1 MKLLDNYV
9 VYNDATESSAPS
21 KTAIETLSEALQGF
35 SDKNLDQPGKNFIL
49 AINLG
54 VLSNFV
60 ESTYGEAFKQLRE
73 YVINSN
79 ILTNQLDEKG
89 YEKNSAFQHVS
100 FSDYH
105 MYNLTMHG
113 INPEYVERILE
124 KIFHM
129 GLENPFYDAYN
140 KCKECPLSKKCPVKH
155 NYEFFTNEKNRKYVA
170 NTLVEVIIKDKE
182 ILTTR
187 EILNYIYDIVVAQNF
202 NHKKIAQSLT
212 NTQDIN
218 FKLFPYKASGKTQAP
233 IITELEEVVSDFFR
247 KSLKLESEPVQ
258 YESLCDNIITE
269 MDIEDEDIEIF
280 KEMIHS
286 LFFEGDNFVAKNLGL
301 YPYQTKV
308 NNKSVDRLAGFLI
321 DVLGLNG
328 NDCNIIEQ
336 AMKNYPYNVVEKLVV
351 DAIQT
356 SKIGST
362 NNNKSYFPVVI
373 GVQEKFKNDFY
384 FMLNTG
390 MTSLDDLSN
399 LLAVYYFYYMSQA
412 CVTLDNFGSGK
423 RNSPVQLYYALD
435 WEKVSKNR
443 KCCVEGW
450 ERIQSSANHMFSH
463 AVTLEILNQ
472 HKFSGVMLDYI
483 SLQEYIEKH
492 PDRDEVIAS
501 EIEKAEKAYTACVGD
516 YKKFEQIPYTSEKAK
531 TDIAIRHLYK
541 CVEEQFLNTDRKRA
555 NQFYNEK
562 FIEFCKIRWVKNRR
576 KSGLV
581 LNLTERDIIFL
592 TKISIKGKDKIRLI
606 DLYKEYEYRG
616 IFLDNTS
623 KEYLQDF
630 FTKLNLI
637 DKKSDSG
644 DAQYVKRIL

>member
-1 MKLLDNYV
+1 MENCKLVDELNRLRKSSRDSIDGIGDFGDFKKYMHISRNVEEELIEILHKIEVSGRKSLVLFCGSAGDGKSHLLSYLKNDLKLLDNYV

-212 NTQDIN
+212 NEVSFLKEYISDITPSLMYEYTDKSVLLN
-218 FKLFPYKASGKTQAP
+218 QLQKYDPLLVRSEQADENA
-233 IITELEEVVSDFFR
+233 ISYYVSSDVSEEVISAIGKETYSKVLCQASAIEKINSD
-247 KSLKLESEPVQ
+247 KVLKAQLFNILERLKKIKCDIIQDKAYMSFLNALYYFNTGTTKKYGEI
-258 YESLCDNIITE
+258 YEVVEDAIIQWCGNEEQDNICFDDSHEGIALYEHIEFEPYLDISGNVKKNDELQRFVTFITVKYE
-269 MDIEDEDIEIF
+269 NKKTGEIISLDIDYSLYELIYKLAAGYIQTAEDRNNHADFISFIQKMLRTGSADKEIF
-280 KEMIHS
+280 
-286 LFFEGDNFVAKNLGL
+286 LVTDDNRKA
-301 YPYQTKV
+301 
-308 NNKSVDRLAGFLI
+308 
-321 DVLGLNG
+321 
-328 NDCNIIEQ
+328 IIE
-336 AMKNYPYNVVEKLVV
+336 KTK
-351 DAIQT
+351 
-356 SKIGST
+356 
-362 NNNKSYFPVVI
+362 F
-373 GVQEKFKNDFY
+373 GVYKFK
-384 FMLNTG
+384 
-390 MTSLDDLSN
+390 
-399 LLAVYYFYYMSQA
+399 
-412 CVTLDNFGSGK
+412 
-423 RNSPVQLYYALD
+423 
-435 WEKVSKNR
+435 
-443 KCCVEGW
+443 
-450 ERIQSSANHMFSH
+450 SS
-463 AVTLEILNQ
+463 
-472 HKFSGVMLDYI
+472 
-483 SLQEYIEKH
+483 
-492 PDRDEVIAS
+492 
-501 EIEKAEKAYTACVGD
+501 
-516 YKKFEQIPYTSEKAK
+516 
-531 TDIAIRHLYK
+531 
-541 CVEEQFLNTDRKRA
+541 
-555 NQFYNEK
+555 
-562 FIEFCKIRWVKNRR
+562 
-576 KSGLV
+576 
-581 LNLTERDIIFL
+581 
-592 TKISIKGKDKIRLI
+592 
-606 DLYKEYEYRG
+606 
-616 IFLDNTS
+616 
-623 KEYLQDF
+623 
-630 FTKLNLI
+630 
-637 DKKSDSG
+637 
-644 DAQYVKRIL
+644 

>member
-1 MKLLDNYV
+1 MENCKLVDELNRLRKSSRDSIDGIGDFGDFKKYMHISRNVEEELIEILHKIEVSGRKSLVLLCGSAGDGKSHLLSYLKNDLKLLDNYV

-212 NTQDIN
+212 NEVSFLKEYISDIPPSLMYEYTDKSVLLN
-218 FKLFPYKASGKTQAP
+218 QLQKYDPLLVRSEQADEDA
-233 IITELEEVVSDFFR
+233 ISYYVSSDVSEEVISAIGKETYSKVLCQASAIEKINSD
-247 KSLKLESEPVQ
+247 KVLKAQLFNILERLKKIKCDIIQDKAYMSFLNALYYFNTGTTKKYGEI
-258 YESLCDNIITE
+258 YEVVEDAIIQWCGNEEQDNICFDDSHEGIALYEHIEFEPYLDISGNVKKNDELQRFVTFITVKYE
-269 MDIEDEDIEIF
+269 NKKTGEIISLDIDYSLYELIYKLAAGYIQTAEDRNNHADFISFIQKMLRTGSADKEIF
-280 KEMIHS
+280 
-286 LFFEGDNFVAKNLGL
+286 LVTDDNRKA
-301 YPYQTKV
+301 
-308 NNKSVDRLAGFLI
+308 
-321 DVLGLNG
+321 
-328 NDCNIIEQ
+328 IIE
-336 AMKNYPYNVVEKLVV
+336 KTK
-351 DAIQT
+351 
-356 SKIGST
+356 
-362 NNNKSYFPVVI
+362 F
-373 GVQEKFKNDFY
+373 GVYKFK
-384 FMLNTG
+384 
-390 MTSLDDLSN
+390 
-399 LLAVYYFYYMSQA
+399 V
-412 CVTLDNFGSGK
+412 V
-423 RNSPVQLYYALD
+423 R
-435 WEKVSKNR
+435 
-443 KCCVEGW
+443 
-450 ERIQSSANHMFSH
+450 
-463 AVTLEILNQ
+463 
-472 HKFSGVMLDYI
+472 
-483 SLQEYIEKH
+483 
-492 PDRDEVIAS
+492 
-501 EIEKAEKAYTACVGD
+501 
-516 YKKFEQIPYTSEKAK
+516 
-531 TDIAIRHLYK
+531 
-541 CVEEQFLNTDRKRA
+541 
-555 NQFYNEK
+555 
-562 FIEFCKIRWVKNRR
+562 
-576 KSGLV
+576 
-581 LNLTERDIIFL
+581 
-592 TKISIKGKDKIRLI
+592 
-606 DLYKEYEYRG
+606 
-616 IFLDNTS
+616 
-623 KEYLQDF
+623 
-630 FTKLNLI
+630 
-637 DKKSDSG
+637 
-644 DAQYVKRIL
+644 

>member
-1 MKLLDNYV
+1 MENCKLVDELNRLRKSSRDSIDGIGDFGDFKKYMHISRNVEEELIEILHKIEVSGRKSLVLLCGSAGDGKSHLLSYLKNDLKLLDNYV

-212 NTQDIN
+212 NEVSFLKEYISDITPSLMYEYTDKSVLLN
-218 FKLFPYKASGKTQAP
+218 QLQKYDPLLVRSEQADEDA
-233 IITELEEVVSDFFR
+233 ISYYVSSDVSEEVISAIGKETYSKVLCQASAIEKINSD
-247 KSLKLESEPVQ
+247 KVLKAQLFNILERLKKIKCDIIQDKAYMSFLNALYYFNTGTTKKYGEI
-258 YESLCDNIITE
+258 YEVVEDAIIQWCGNEEQDNICFDDSHEGIALYEHIEFEPYLDISGNVKKNDELQRFVTFITVKYENKKTGEIISLDIDYSLYE
-269 MDIEDEDIEIF
+269 MIYKLAAGYIQTAEDRNNHADFISFIQKMLRTGSADKEIF
-280 KEMIHS
+280 
-286 LFFEGDNFVAKNLGL
+286 LVTDDNRKA
-301 YPYQTKV
+301 
-308 NNKSVDRLAGFLI
+308 
-321 DVLGLNG
+321 
-328 NDCNIIEQ
+328 IIE
-336 AMKNYPYNVVEKLVV
+336 KTK
-351 DAIQT
+351 
-356 SKIGST
+356 
-362 NNNKSYFPVVI
+362 F
-373 GVQEKFKNDFY
+373 GVYKFK
-384 FMLNTG
+384 
-390 MTSLDDLSN
+390 
-399 LLAVYYFYYMSQA
+399 V
-412 CVTLDNFGSGK
+412 V
-423 RNSPVQLYYALD
+423 R
-435 WEKVSKNR
+435 
-443 KCCVEGW
+443 
-450 ERIQSSANHMFSH
+450 
-463 AVTLEILNQ
+463 
-472 HKFSGVMLDYI
+472 
-483 SLQEYIEKH
+483 
-492 PDRDEVIAS
+492 
-501 EIEKAEKAYTACVGD
+501 
-516 YKKFEQIPYTSEKAK
+516 
-531 TDIAIRHLYK
+531 
-541 CVEEQFLNTDRKRA
+541 
-555 NQFYNEK
+555 
-562 FIEFCKIRWVKNRR
+562 
-576 KSGLV
+576 
-581 LNLTERDIIFL
+581 
-592 TKISIKGKDKIRLI
+592 
-606 DLYKEYEYRG
+606 
-616 IFLDNTS
+616 
-623 KEYLQDF
+623 
-630 FTKLNLI
+630 
-637 DKKSDSG
+637 
-644 DAQYVKRIL
+644 

>member
-1 MKLLDNYV
+1 MENCKLVDELNRLRKSSRDSIDGIGDFGDFKKYMHILRNVEEELIEILHKIEVSGRKSLVLLCGSAGDGKSHLLSYLKNDLKLLDNYV

-212 NTQDIN
+212 NEVSFLKEYISDITPSLMYEYTDKSVLLN
-218 FKLFPYKASGKTQAP
+218 QLQKYDPLLVRSEQADEDAISYYVSP
-233 IITELEEVVSDFFR
+233 DVSEEVISAIGKETYSKVLCQASAIEKINSD
-247 KSLKLESEPVQ
+247 KVLKAQLFNILERLKKIKCDIIQDKAYMSFLNALYYFNTGTTKKYGEI
-258 YESLCDNIITE
+258 YEVVEDAIIQWCGNEEQDNICFDDSHEGIALYEHIEFEPYLDISGNVKKNDELQRFVTFITVKYE
-269 MDIEDEDIEIF
+269 NKKTGEIISLDIDYSLYELIYKLAAGYIQTAEDRNNHADFISFIQKMLRTGSADKEIF
-280 KEMIHS
+280 
-286 LFFEGDNFVAKNLGL
+286 LVTDDNRKA
-301 YPYQTKV
+301 
-308 NNKSVDRLAGFLI
+308 
-321 DVLGLNG
+321 
-328 NDCNIIEQ
+328 IIE
-336 AMKNYPYNVVEKLVV
+336 KTK
-351 DAIQT
+351 
-356 SKIGST
+356 
-362 NNNKSYFPVVI
+362 F
-373 GVQEKFKNDFY
+373 GVYKFK
-384 FMLNTG
+384 
-390 MTSLDDLSN
+390 
-399 LLAVYYFYYMSQA
+399 V
-412 CVTLDNFGSGK
+412 V
-423 RNSPVQLYYALD
+423 R
-435 WEKVSKNR
+435 
-443 KCCVEGW
+443 
-450 ERIQSSANHMFSH
+450 
-463 AVTLEILNQ
+463 
-472 HKFSGVMLDYI
+472 
-483 SLQEYIEKH
+483 
-492 PDRDEVIAS
+492 
-501 EIEKAEKAYTACVGD
+501 
-516 YKKFEQIPYTSEKAK
+516 
-531 TDIAIRHLYK
+531 
-541 CVEEQFLNTDRKRA
+541 
-555 NQFYNEK
+555 
-562 FIEFCKIRWVKNRR
+562 
-576 KSGLV
+576 
-581 LNLTERDIIFL
+581 
-592 TKISIKGKDKIRLI
+592 
-606 DLYKEYEYRG
+606 
-616 IFLDNTS
+616 
-623 KEYLQDF
+623 
-630 FTKLNLI
+630 
-637 DKKSDSG
+637 
-644 DAQYVKRIL
+644 

>member
-1 MKLLDNYV
+1 MENCKLVDELNRLRKSSRDSIDGIGDFGDFKKYMHISRNVEEELIEILHKIEVSGRKSLVLLCGSAGDGKSHLLSYLKNDLKLLDNYV

-212 NTQDIN
+212 NEVSFLKEYISDITPSLMYEYTDKSVLLN
-218 FKLFPYKASGKTQAP
+218 QLQKYDPLLVRSEQADENA
-233 IITELEEVVSDFFR
+233 ISYYVSSDVSEEVISAIGKETYSKVLCQASAIEKINSD
-247 KSLKLESEPVQ
+247 KVLKAQLFNILERLKKIKCDIIQDKAYMSFLNALYYFNTGTTKKYGEI
-258 YESLCDNIITE
+258 YEVVEDAIIQWCGNEEQDNICFDDSHEGIALYEHIEFEPYLDISGNVKKNDELHRFVTFITVKYE
-269 MDIEDEDIEIF
+269 NKKTGEIISLDIDYSLYELIYKLAAGYIQTAEDRNNHADFISFIQKMLRTGSADKEIF
-280 KEMIHS
+280 
-286 LFFEGDNFVAKNLGL
+286 LVTDDNRKA
-301 YPYQTKV
+301 
-308 NNKSVDRLAGFLI
+308 
-321 DVLGLNG
+321 
-328 NDCNIIEQ
+328 IIE
-336 AMKNYPYNVVEKLVV
+336 KTK
-351 DAIQT
+351 
-356 SKIGST
+356 
-362 NNNKSYFPVVI
+362 F
-373 GVQEKFKNDFY
+373 GVYKFK
-384 FMLNTG
+384 
-390 MTSLDDLSN
+390 
-399 LLAVYYFYYMSQA
+399 V
-412 CVTLDNFGSGK
+412 V
-423 RNSPVQLYYALD
+423 R
-435 WEKVSKNR
+435 
-443 KCCVEGW
+443 
-450 ERIQSSANHMFSH
+450 
-463 AVTLEILNQ
+463 
-472 HKFSGVMLDYI
+472 
-483 SLQEYIEKH
+483 
-492 PDRDEVIAS
+492 
-501 EIEKAEKAYTACVGD
+501 
-516 YKKFEQIPYTSEKAK
+516 
-531 TDIAIRHLYK
+531 
-541 CVEEQFLNTDRKRA
+541 
-555 NQFYNEK
+555 
-562 FIEFCKIRWVKNRR
+562 
-576 KSGLV
+576 
-581 LNLTERDIIFL
+581 
-592 TKISIKGKDKIRLI
+592 
-606 DLYKEYEYRG
+606 
-616 IFLDNTS
+616 
-623 KEYLQDF
+623 
-630 FTKLNLI
+630 
-637 DKKSDSG
+637 
-644 DAQYVKRIL
+644 

>member
-1 MKLLDNYV
+1 MENCKLVDELNRLRKSSRDSIDGIGDFGDFKKYMHISRNVEEELIEILHKIEVSGRKSLVLLCGSAGDGKSHLLSYLKNDLKLLDNYV

-212 NTQDIN
+212 NEVSFLKEYISDITPSLMYEYTDKSVLLNQLQKYDPLLVRSEQADEDAISYYVSSDVSEEVISAIGKETYSKVLCQASAIEKINSDKVLKAQLFNILERLKKIKCDIIQDKAYMSFLNALYYFNTGTTKKYGEIYEVVEDAIIQWCGN
-218 FKLFPYKASGKTQAP
+218 EEQDNICFDDSHEGIALYEHIEFEPYLDISGNVKKNDELQRFVTFITVKYENKKTGE
-233 IITELEEVVSDFFR
+233 IITLDIDYSLYELIYKLAAGYIQTAEDRNNHADFISFIQKMLR
-247 KSLKLESEPVQ
+247 TGSADK
-258 YESLCDNIITE
+258 
-269 MDIEDEDIEIF
+269 EIF
-280 KEMIHS
+280 
-286 LFFEGDNFVAKNLGL
+286 LVTDDNRKA
-301 YPYQTKV
+301 
-308 NNKSVDRLAGFLI
+308 
-321 DVLGLNG
+321 
-328 NDCNIIEQ
+328 IIE
-336 AMKNYPYNVVEKLVV
+336 KTK
-351 DAIQT
+351 
-356 SKIGST
+356 
-362 NNNKSYFPVVI
+362 F
-373 GVQEKFKNDFY
+373 GVYKFK
-384 FMLNTG
+384 
-390 MTSLDDLSN
+390 
-399 LLAVYYFYYMSQA
+399 V
-412 CVTLDNFGSGK
+412 V
-423 RNSPVQLYYALD
+423 R
-435 WEKVSKNR
+435 
-443 KCCVEGW
+443 
-450 ERIQSSANHMFSH
+450 
-463 AVTLEILNQ
+463 
-472 HKFSGVMLDYI
+472 
-483 SLQEYIEKH
+483 
-492 PDRDEVIAS
+492 
-501 EIEKAEKAYTACVGD
+501 
-516 YKKFEQIPYTSEKAK
+516 
-531 TDIAIRHLYK
+531 
-541 CVEEQFLNTDRKRA
+541 
-555 NQFYNEK
+555 
-562 FIEFCKIRWVKNRR
+562 
-576 KSGLV
+576 
-581 LNLTERDIIFL
+581 
-592 TKISIKGKDKIRLI
+592 
-606 DLYKEYEYRG
+606 
-616 IFLDNTS
+616 
-623 KEYLQDF
+623 
-630 FTKLNLI
+630 
-637 DKKSDSG
+637 
-644 DAQYVKRIL
+644 

>member
-1 MKLLDNYV
+1 MENCKLVDELNRLRKSSRDSIDGIGDFGDFKKYMHILRNVEEELIEILHKIEVSGRKSLVLLCGSAGDGKSHLLSYLKNDLKLLDNYV

-212 NTQDIN
+212 NEVSFLKEYISDITPSLMYEYTDKSALLN
-218 FKLFPYKASGKTQAP
+218 QLQKYDPLLVRSEQADEDA
-233 IITELEEVVSDFFR
+233 ISYYVSSDVSEEVISAIGKETYSKVLCQASAIEKINSD
-247 KSLKLESEPVQ
+247 KVLKAQLFNILERLKKIKCDIIQDKAYMSFLNALYYFNTGTTKKYGEI
-258 YESLCDNIITE
+258 YEVVEDAIIQWCGNEEQDNICFDDSHEGIALYEHIEFEPYLDISGNVKKNDELQRFVTFITVKYE
-269 MDIEDEDIEIF
+269 NKKTGEIISLDIDYSLYELIYKLAAGYIQTAEDRNNHADFISFIQKMLRTGSADKEIF
-280 KEMIHS
+280 
-286 LFFEGDNFVAKNLGL
+286 LVTDDNRKA
-301 YPYQTKV
+301 
-308 NNKSVDRLAGFLI
+308 
-321 DVLGLNG
+321 
-328 NDCNIIEQ
+328 IIE
-336 AMKNYPYNVVEKLVV
+336 KTK
-351 DAIQT
+351 
-356 SKIGST
+356 
-362 NNNKSYFPVVI
+362 F
-373 GVQEKFKNDFY
+373 GVYKFK
-384 FMLNTG
+384 
-390 MTSLDDLSN
+390 
-399 LLAVYYFYYMSQA
+399 V
-412 CVTLDNFGSGK
+412 V
-423 RNSPVQLYYALD
+423 R
-435 WEKVSKNR
+435 
-443 KCCVEGW
+443 
-450 ERIQSSANHMFSH
+450 
-463 AVTLEILNQ
+463 
-472 HKFSGVMLDYI
+472 
-483 SLQEYIEKH
+483 
-492 PDRDEVIAS
+492 
-501 EIEKAEKAYTACVGD
+501 
-516 YKKFEQIPYTSEKAK
+516 
-531 TDIAIRHLYK
+531 
-541 CVEEQFLNTDRKRA
+541 
-555 NQFYNEK
+555 
-562 FIEFCKIRWVKNRR
+562 
-576 KSGLV
+576 
-581 LNLTERDIIFL
+581 
-592 TKISIKGKDKIRLI
+592 
-606 DLYKEYEYRG
+606 
-616 IFLDNTS
+616 
-623 KEYLQDF
+623 
-630 FTKLNLI
+630 
-637 DKKSDSG
+637 
-644 DAQYVKRIL
+644 

>member
-1 MKLLDNYV
+1 MENCKLVDELNRLRKSSRDSIDGIGDFGDFKKYMHISRNVEEELIEILHKIEVSGRKSLVLLCGSAGDGKSHLLSYLKNDLKLLDNYV

-212 NTQDIN
+212 NEVSFLKEYISDITPSLMYEYTDKSVLLN
-218 FKLFPYKASGKTQAP
+218 QLQKYDPLLVRSEQADEDA
-233 IITELEEVVSDFFR
+233 ISYYVSSDVSEEVISAIGKETYSKVLCQASAIEKINSD
-247 KSLKLESEPVQ
+247 KVLKAQLFNILERLKKIKCDIIQDKAYMSFLNALYYFNTGTTKKYGEI
-258 YESLCDNIITE
+258 YEVVEDAIIQWCSNEEQDNICFDDSHEGIALYEHIEFEPYLDISGNVKKNDELQRFVTFITVKYE
-269 MDIEDEDIEIF
+269 NKKTGEIISLDIDYSLYELIYKLAAGYIQTAEDRNNHADFISFIQKMLRTGSADKEIF
-280 KEMIHS
+280 
-286 LFFEGDNFVAKNLGL
+286 LVTDDNRKA
-301 YPYQTKV
+301 
-308 NNKSVDRLAGFLI
+308 
-321 DVLGLNG
+321 
-328 NDCNIIEQ
+328 IIE
-336 AMKNYPYNVVEKLVV
+336 KTK
-351 DAIQT
+351 
-356 SKIGST
+356 
-362 NNNKSYFPVVI
+362 F
-373 GVQEKFKNDFY
+373 GVYKFK
-384 FMLNTG
+384 
-390 MTSLDDLSN
+390 
-399 LLAVYYFYYMSQA
+399 V
-412 CVTLDNFGSGK
+412 V
-423 RNSPVQLYYALD
+423 R
-435 WEKVSKNR
+435 
-443 KCCVEGW
+443 
-450 ERIQSSANHMFSH
+450 
-463 AVTLEILNQ
+463 
-472 HKFSGVMLDYI
+472 
-483 SLQEYIEKH
+483 
-492 PDRDEVIAS
+492 
-501 EIEKAEKAYTACVGD
+501 
-516 YKKFEQIPYTSEKAK
+516 
-531 TDIAIRHLYK
+531 
-541 CVEEQFLNTDRKRA
+541 
-555 NQFYNEK
+555 
-562 FIEFCKIRWVKNRR
+562 
-576 KSGLV
+576 
-581 LNLTERDIIFL
+581 
-592 TKISIKGKDKIRLI
+592 
-606 DLYKEYEYRG
+606 
-616 IFLDNTS
+616 
-623 KEYLQDF
+623 
-630 FTKLNLI
+630 
-637 DKKSDSG
+637 
-644 DAQYVKRIL
+644 

>member
-1 MKLLDNYV
+1 MHISRNVEEELIEILHKIEVSGRKSLVLLCGSAGDGKSHLLSYLKNDLKLLDNYV

-212 NTQDIN
+212 N
-218 FKLFPYKASGKTQAP
+218 
-233 IITELEEVVSDFFR
+233 EVSF
-247 KSLKLESEPVQ
+247 LK
-258 YESLCDNIITE
+258 
-269 MDIEDEDIEIF
+269 
-280 KEMIHS
+280 
-286 LFFEGDNFVAKNLGL
+286 
-301 YPYQTKV
+301 
-308 NNKSVDRLAGFLI
+308 
-321 DVLGLNG
+321 
-328 NDCNIIEQ
+328 
-336 AMKNYPYNVVEKLVV
+336 
-351 DAIQT
+351 
-356 SKIGST
+356 
-362 NNNKSYFPVVI
+362 
-373 GVQEKFKNDFY
+373 
-384 FMLNTG
+384 
-390 MTSLDDLSN
+390 
-399 LLAVYYFYYMSQA
+399 
-412 CVTLDNFGSGK
+412 
-423 RNSPVQLYYALD
+423 
-435 WEKVSKNR
+435 
-443 KCCVEGW
+443 
-450 ERIQSSANHMFSH
+450 
-463 AVTLEILNQ
+463 
-472 HKFSGVMLDYI
+472 
-483 SLQEYIEKH
+483 
-492 PDRDEVIAS
+492 
-501 EIEKAEKAYTACVGD
+501 
-516 YKKFEQIPYTSEKAK
+516 
-531 TDIAIRHLYK
+531 
-541 CVEEQFLNTDRKRA
+541 
-555 NQFYNEK
+555 
-562 FIEFCKIRWVKNRR
+562 
-576 KSGLV
+576 
-581 LNLTERDIIFL
+581 
-592 TKISIKGKDKIRLI
+592 
-606 DLYKEYEYRG
+606 G
-616 IFLDNTS
+616 I
-623 KEYLQDF
+623 
-630 FTKLNLI
+630 
-637 DKKSDSG
+637 
-644 DAQYVKRIL
+644 

>member
-1 MKLLDNYV
+1 MENCKLVDELNRLRKSSRDSIDGIGDFGDFKKYMHISRNVEEELIEILHKIEVSGRKSLVLLCGSAGDGKSHLLSYLKNDLKLLDNYV

-212 NTQDIN
+212 NEVSFLKEYISDITPSLMYEYTDKSVLLN
-218 FKLFPYKASGKTQAP
+218 QLQKYDPLLVRSEQADENA
-233 IITELEEVVSDFFR
+233 ISYYVSSDVSEEVISAIGKETYSKVLCQASAIEKINSD
-247 KSLKLESEPVQ
+247 KVLKAQLFNILERLKKIKCDIIQDKAYMSFLNALYYFNTGTTKKYGEI
-258 YESLCDNIITE
+258 YEVVEDAIIQWCGNEELDNICFDDSHEGIALYEHIEFEPYLDISGNVKKNDELQRFVTFITVKYE
-269 MDIEDEDIEIF
+269 NKKTGEIISLDIDYSLYELIYKLAAGYIQTAEDRNNHADFISFIQKMLRTGSADKEIF
-280 KEMIHS
+280 
-286 LFFEGDNFVAKNLGL
+286 LVTDDNRKA
-301 YPYQTKV
+301 
-308 NNKSVDRLAGFLI
+308 
-321 DVLGLNG
+321 
-328 NDCNIIEQ
+328 IIE
-336 AMKNYPYNVVEKLVV
+336 KTK
-351 DAIQT
+351 
-356 SKIGST
+356 
-362 NNNKSYFPVVI
+362 F
-373 GVQEKFKNDFY
+373 GVYKFK
-384 FMLNTG
+384 
-390 MTSLDDLSN
+390 
-399 LLAVYYFYYMSQA
+399 V
-412 CVTLDNFGSGK
+412 V
-423 RNSPVQLYYALD
+423 R
-435 WEKVSKNR
+435 
-443 KCCVEGW
+443 
-450 ERIQSSANHMFSH
+450 
-463 AVTLEILNQ
+463 
-472 HKFSGVMLDYI
+472 
-483 SLQEYIEKH
+483 
-492 PDRDEVIAS
+492 
-501 EIEKAEKAYTACVGD
+501 
-516 YKKFEQIPYTSEKAK
+516 
-531 TDIAIRHLYK
+531 
-541 CVEEQFLNTDRKRA
+541 
-555 NQFYNEK
+555 
-562 FIEFCKIRWVKNRR
+562 
-576 KSGLV
+576 
-581 LNLTERDIIFL
+581 
-592 TKISIKGKDKIRLI
+592 
-606 DLYKEYEYRG
+606 
-616 IFLDNTS
+616 
-623 KEYLQDF
+623 
-630 FTKLNLI
+630 
-637 DKKSDSG
+637 
-644 DAQYVKRIL
+644 

>member
-1 MKLLDNYV
+1 MHISRNVEEELIEILHKIEVSGRKSLVLLCGSAGDGKSHLLSYLKNDLKLLDNYV

-212 NTQDIN
+212 NEVSFLKEYISDITPSLMYEYTDKSVLLN
-218 FKLFPYKASGKTQAP
+218 QLQKYDPLLVRSEQADEDA
-233 IITELEEVVSDFFR
+233 ISYYVSSDVSEEVISAIGKETYSKVLCQASAIEKINSD
-247 KSLKLESEPVQ
+247 KVLKAQLFNILERLKKIKCDIIQDKAYMSFLNALYYFNTGTTKKYGEI
-258 YESLCDNIITE
+258 YEVVEDAIIQWCGNEEQDNICFDDSHEGIALYEHIEFEPYLDISGNVKKNDELQRFVTFITVKYE
-269 MDIEDEDIEIF
+269 NKKTGEIISLDIDYSLYELIYKLAAGYIQTAEDRNNHADFISFIQKMLRTGSADKEIF
-280 KEMIHS
+280 
-286 LFFEGDNFVAKNLGL
+286 LVTDDNRKA
-301 YPYQTKV
+301 
-308 NNKSVDRLAGFLI
+308 
-321 DVLGLNG
+321 
-328 NDCNIIEQ
+328 IIE
-336 AMKNYPYNVVEKLVV
+336 KTK
-351 DAIQT
+351 
-356 SKIGST
+356 
-362 NNNKSYFPVVI
+362 F
-373 GVQEKFKNDFY
+373 GVYKFK
-384 FMLNTG
+384 
-390 MTSLDDLSN
+390 
-399 LLAVYYFYYMSQA
+399 V
-412 CVTLDNFGSGK
+412 V
-423 RNSPVQLYYALD
+423 R
-435 WEKVSKNR
+435 
-443 KCCVEGW
+443 
-450 ERIQSSANHMFSH
+450 
-463 AVTLEILNQ
+463 
-472 HKFSGVMLDYI
+472 
-483 SLQEYIEKH
+483 
-492 PDRDEVIAS
+492 
-501 EIEKAEKAYTACVGD
+501 
-516 YKKFEQIPYTSEKAK
+516 
-531 TDIAIRHLYK
+531 
-541 CVEEQFLNTDRKRA
+541 
-555 NQFYNEK
+555 
-562 FIEFCKIRWVKNRR
+562 
-576 KSGLV
+576 
-581 LNLTERDIIFL
+581 
-592 TKISIKGKDKIRLI
+592 
-606 DLYKEYEYRG
+606 
-616 IFLDNTS
+616 
-623 KEYLQDF
+623 
-630 FTKLNLI
+630 
-637 DKKSDSG
+637 
-644 DAQYVKRIL
+644 

>member
-1 MKLLDNYV
+1 MENCKLVDELNRLRKSSRDSIDGIGDFGDFKKYMHISRNVEEELIEILHKIEVSGRKSLVLLCGSAGDGKSHLLSYLKNDLKLLDNYV

-212 NTQDIN
+212 NEVSFLKEYISDITPSLMYEYTDKSVLLN
-218 FKLFPYKASGKTQAP
+218 QLQKYDPLLVRSEQADEDA
-233 IITELEEVVSDFFR
+233 ISYYVSSDVSEEVISAIGKETYSKVLCQASAIEKINSD
-247 KSLKLESEPVQ
+247 KVLKAQLFNILERLKKIKCDIIQDKAYMSFLNALYYFNTGTTKKYGEI
-258 YESLCDNIITE
+258 YEVVEDAIIQWCGNEEQDNICFDDSHEGIALYEHIEFEPYLDISGNVKKNDELQRFVTFITVKYE
-269 MDIEDEDIEIF
+269 YKKTGEIISLDIDYSLYELIYKLAAGYIQTAEDRNNHADFISFIQKMLRTGSADKEIF
-280 KEMIHS
+280 
-286 LFFEGDNFVAKNLGL
+286 LVTDDNRKA
-301 YPYQTKV
+301 
-308 NNKSVDRLAGFLI
+308 
-321 DVLGLNG
+321 
-328 NDCNIIEQ
+328 IIE
-336 AMKNYPYNVVEKLVV
+336 KTK
-351 DAIQT
+351 
-356 SKIGST
+356 
-362 NNNKSYFPVVI
+362 F
-373 GVQEKFKNDFY
+373 GVYKFK
-384 FMLNTG
+384 
-390 MTSLDDLSN
+390 
-399 LLAVYYFYYMSQA
+399 V
-412 CVTLDNFGSGK
+412 V
-423 RNSPVQLYYALD
+423 R
-435 WEKVSKNR
+435 
-443 KCCVEGW
+443 
-450 ERIQSSANHMFSH
+450 
-463 AVTLEILNQ
+463 
-472 HKFSGVMLDYI
+472 
-483 SLQEYIEKH
+483 
-492 PDRDEVIAS
+492 
-501 EIEKAEKAYTACVGD
+501 
-516 YKKFEQIPYTSEKAK
+516 
-531 TDIAIRHLYK
+531 
-541 CVEEQFLNTDRKRA
+541 
-555 NQFYNEK
+555 
-562 FIEFCKIRWVKNRR
+562 
-576 KSGLV
+576 
-581 LNLTERDIIFL
+581 
-592 TKISIKGKDKIRLI
+592 
-606 DLYKEYEYRG
+606 
-616 IFLDNTS
+616 
-623 KEYLQDF
+623 
-630 FTKLNLI
+630 
-637 DKKSDSG
+637 
-644 DAQYVKRIL
+644 

>member
-1 MKLLDNYV
+1 MENCKLVDELNRLRKSSRDSIDGIGDFGDFKKYMHISRNVEEELIEILHKIEVSGRKSLVLLCGSAGDGKSHLLSYLKNDLKLLDNYV

-212 NTQDIN
+212 NEVSFLKEYISDITPSLMYEYTDKSVLLN
-218 FKLFPYKASGKTQAP
+218 QLQKYDPLLVRSEQADEDA
-233 IITELEEVVSDFFR
+233 ISYYVSSDVSEEVISAIGKETYSKVLCQASAIEKINSD
-247 KSLKLESEPVQ
+247 KVLKAQLFNILERLKKIKCDIIQDKAYMSFLNALYYFNTGTTKKYGEI
-258 YESLCDNIITE
+258 YEVVEDAIIQWCGNEEQDNICFDDSHEGIALYEHIEFEPYLDISGNVKKNDELQRFVTFITVKYE
-269 MDIEDEDIEIF
+269 NKKTGEIISLDIDYSLYELIYELAAGYIQTAEDRNNHADFISFIQKMLRTGSADKEIF
-280 KEMIHS
+280 
-286 LFFEGDNFVAKNLGL
+286 LVTDDNRKA
-301 YPYQTKV
+301 
-308 NNKSVDRLAGFLI
+308 
-321 DVLGLNG
+321 
-328 NDCNIIEQ
+328 IIE
-336 AMKNYPYNVVEKLVV
+336 KTK
-351 DAIQT
+351 
-356 SKIGST
+356 
-362 NNNKSYFPVVI
+362 F
-373 GVQEKFKNDFY
+373 GVYKFK
-384 FMLNTG
+384 
-390 MTSLDDLSN
+390 
-399 LLAVYYFYYMSQA
+399 V
-412 CVTLDNFGSGK
+412 V
-423 RNSPVQLYYALD
+423 R
-435 WEKVSKNR
+435 
-443 KCCVEGW
+443 
-450 ERIQSSANHMFSH
+450 
-463 AVTLEILNQ
+463 
-472 HKFSGVMLDYI
+472 
-483 SLQEYIEKH
+483 
-492 PDRDEVIAS
+492 
-501 EIEKAEKAYTACVGD
+501 
-516 YKKFEQIPYTSEKAK
+516 
-531 TDIAIRHLYK
+531 
-541 CVEEQFLNTDRKRA
+541 
-555 NQFYNEK
+555 
-562 FIEFCKIRWVKNRR
+562 
-576 KSGLV
+576 
-581 LNLTERDIIFL
+581 
-592 TKISIKGKDKIRLI
+592 
-606 DLYKEYEYRG
+606 
-616 IFLDNTS
+616 
-623 KEYLQDF
+623 
-630 FTKLNLI
+630 
-637 DKKSDSG
+637 
-644 DAQYVKRIL
+644 

>member
-1 MKLLDNYV
+1 MENCKLVDELNRLRKSSRDSIDGIGDFGDFKKYMHISRNVEEELIEILHKIEVSGRKSLVLLCGSAGDGKSHLLSYLKNDLKLLDNYV

-212 NTQDIN
+212 NEVSFLKEYISDITPSLMYEYTDKSVLLN
-218 FKLFPYKASGKTQAP
+218 QLQKYDPLLVRSEQADEDA
-233 IITELEEVVSDFFR
+233 ISYYVSSDVSEEVISAIGKETYSKVLCQASAIEKINSD
-247 KSLKLESEPVQ
+247 KVLKAQLFNILERLKKIKCDIIQDKAYMSFLNALYYFNTGTTKKYGEI
-258 YESLCDNIITE
+258 YEVVEDAIIQWCGNEEQDNICFDDSHEGIALYEHIEFEPYLDISGNVKKNDELQRFVTFITVKYE
-269 MDIEDEDIEIF
+269 NKKTGEIISLDIDYSLYELIYKLAAGYIQTAEDRNNHADFISFIQKMLRTGSADKEIF
-280 KEMIHS
+280 
-286 LFFEGDNFVAKNLGL
+286 
-301 YPYQTKV
+301 
-308 NNKSVDRLAGFLI
+308 
-321 DVLGLNG
+321 
-328 NDCNIIEQ
+328 
-336 AMKNYPYNVVEKLVV
+336 LV
-351 DAIQT
+351 T
-356 SKIGST
+356 
-362 NNNKSYFPVVI
+362 
-373 GVQEKFKNDFY
+373 
-384 FMLNTG
+384 
-390 MTSLDDLSN
+390 DD
-399 LLAVYYFYYMSQA
+399 
-412 CVTLDNFGSGK
+412 
-423 RNSPVQLYYALD
+423 
-435 WEKVSKNR
+435 NR
-443 KCCVEGW
+443 K
-450 ERIQSSANHMFSH
+450 A
-463 AVTLEILNQ
+463 
-472 HKFSGVMLDYI
+472 
-483 SLQEYIEKH
+483 
-492 PDRDEVIAS
+492 
-501 EIEKAEKAYTACVGD
+501 
-516 YKKFEQIPYTSEKAK
+516 
-531 TDIAIRHLYK
+531 
-541 CVEEQFLNTDRKRA
+541 
-555 NQFYNEK
+555 
-562 FIEFCKIRWVKNRR
+562 
-576 KSGLV
+576 
-581 LNLTERDIIFL
+581 
-592 TKISIKGKDKIRLI
+592 
-606 DLYKEYEYRG
+606 
-616 IFLDNTS
+616 
-623 KEYLQDF
+623 
-630 FTKLNLI
+630 
-637 DKKSDSG
+637 
-644 DAQYVKRIL
+644 

>member
-1 MKLLDNYV
+1 MENCKLVAELNRLRKSSRDSIDGIGDFGDFKKYMHISRNVEEELIEILHKIEVSGRKSLVLLCGSAGDGKSHLLSYLKNDLKLLDNYV

-212 NTQDIN
+212 NEVSFLKEYISDITPSLMYEYTDKSVLLN
-218 FKLFPYKASGKTQAP
+218 QLQKYDPLLVRSEQADEDA
-233 IITELEEVVSDFFR
+233 ISYYVSSDVSEEVISAIGKETYSKVLCQASAIEKINSD
-247 KSLKLESEPVQ
+247 KVLKAQLFNILERLKRIKCDIIQDKGYISFLNALYYFNTGTTKKYGEI
-258 YESLCDNIITE
+258 YEVVEDAIIQWCGNEEQDNICFDDSHEGISLYENIEFEPYLDISGNVKNDDELQRFVTFITVKYKNKKTGE
-269 MDIEDEDIEIF
+269 IISLDIDYSLYELIYKLAAGYIQTAEDRNNHADFISFIQKMLRTGSADKEIF
-280 KEMIHS
+280 
-286 LFFEGDNFVAKNLGL
+286 LVTDDNRKA
-301 YPYQTKV
+301 
-308 NNKSVDRLAGFLI
+308 
-321 DVLGLNG
+321 
-328 NDCNIIEQ
+328 IIE
-336 AMKNYPYNVVEKLVV
+336 KTK
-351 DAIQT
+351 
-356 SKIGST
+356 
-362 NNNKSYFPVVI
+362 F
-373 GVQEKFKNDFY
+373 GVYKFK
-384 FMLNTG
+384 
-390 MTSLDDLSN
+390 
-399 LLAVYYFYYMSQA
+399 V
-412 CVTLDNFGSGK
+412 V
-423 RNSPVQLYYALD
+423 R
-435 WEKVSKNR
+435 
-443 KCCVEGW
+443 
-450 ERIQSSANHMFSH
+450 
-463 AVTLEILNQ
+463 
-472 HKFSGVMLDYI
+472 
-483 SLQEYIEKH
+483 
-492 PDRDEVIAS
+492 
-501 EIEKAEKAYTACVGD
+501 
-516 YKKFEQIPYTSEKAK
+516 
-531 TDIAIRHLYK
+531 
-541 CVEEQFLNTDRKRA
+541 
-555 NQFYNEK
+555 
-562 FIEFCKIRWVKNRR
+562 
-576 KSGLV
+576 
-581 LNLTERDIIFL
+581 
-592 TKISIKGKDKIRLI
+592 
-606 DLYKEYEYRG
+606 
-616 IFLDNTS
+616 
-623 KEYLQDF
+623 
-630 FTKLNLI
+630 
-637 DKKSDSG
+637 
-644 DAQYVKRIL
+644 

>member
-1 MKLLDNYV
+1 MENCKLVDELNRLRKSSRDSIDGIGDFGDFKKYMHISRNVEEELIEILHKIEVSGRKSLVLLCGSAGDGKSHLLSYLKNDLKLLDNYV

-212 NTQDIN
+212 NEVSFLKEYISDITPSLMYEYTDKSVLLN
-218 FKLFPYKASGKTQAP
+218 QLQKYDPLLVRSEQADEDA
-233 IITELEEVVSDFFR
+233 ISYYVSSDVSEEVISAIGKETYSKVLCQASAIEKINSDKVLKAQLFNILERLKKIKCDIIQDKAYMSFLNALYYFNTGTTKKYGEIYEVVEDAIIQWCGNEEQDDICFDDSHEGIALYEHIEFEPYLDISGNVKKNDELQR
-247 KSLKLESEPVQ
+247 FVTFITVKYENKKTGEIISLDIDYSLYELIYKLAAGYIQ
-258 YESLCDNIITE
+258 TA
-269 MDIEDEDIEIF
+269 EDRNNHADFISFIQKMLRTGSADKEIF
-280 KEMIHS
+280 
-286 LFFEGDNFVAKNLGL
+286 LVTDDNRKA
-301 YPYQTKV
+301 
-308 NNKSVDRLAGFLI
+308 
-321 DVLGLNG
+321 
-328 NDCNIIEQ
+328 IIE
-336 AMKNYPYNVVEKLVV
+336 KTK
-351 DAIQT
+351 
-356 SKIGST
+356 
-362 NNNKSYFPVVI
+362 F
-373 GVQEKFKNDFY
+373 GVYKFK
-384 FMLNTG
+384 
-390 MTSLDDLSN
+390 
-399 LLAVYYFYYMSQA
+399 V
-412 CVTLDNFGSGK
+412 V
-423 RNSPVQLYYALD
+423 R
-435 WEKVSKNR
+435 
-443 KCCVEGW
+443 
-450 ERIQSSANHMFSH
+450 
-463 AVTLEILNQ
+463 
-472 HKFSGVMLDYI
+472 
-483 SLQEYIEKH
+483 
-492 PDRDEVIAS
+492 
-501 EIEKAEKAYTACVGD
+501 
-516 YKKFEQIPYTSEKAK
+516 
-531 TDIAIRHLYK
+531 
-541 CVEEQFLNTDRKRA
+541 
-555 NQFYNEK
+555 
-562 FIEFCKIRWVKNRR
+562 
-576 KSGLV
+576 
-581 LNLTERDIIFL
+581 
-592 TKISIKGKDKIRLI
+592 
-606 DLYKEYEYRG
+606 
-616 IFLDNTS
+616 
-623 KEYLQDF
+623 
-630 FTKLNLI
+630 
-637 DKKSDSG
+637 
-644 DAQYVKRIL
+644 

>member
-1 MKLLDNYV
+1 MENCKLVDELNRLRKSSRDSIDGIGDFGDFKKYMHILRNVEEELIEILHKIEVSGRKSLVLLCGSAGDGKSHLLSYLKNDLKLLDNYV

-212 NTQDIN
+212 NEVSFLKEYISDITPSLMYEYTDKSVLLN
-218 FKLFPYKASGKTQAP
+218 QLQKYDPLLVRSEQADEDA
-233 IITELEEVVSDFFR
+233 ISYYVSSDVSEEVISAIGKETYSKVLCQASAIEKINSD
-247 KSLKLESEPVQ
+247 KVLKAQLFNILERLKKIKCDIIQDKAYMSFLNALYYFNTGTTKKYGEI
-258 YESLCDNIITE
+258 YEVVEDAIIQWCGNEEQDNICFDDSHEGIALYEHIEFEPYLDISGNVKKNDELQRFVTFITVKYE
-269 MDIEDEDIEIF
+269 NKKTGEIISLDIDYSLYELIYKLAAGYIQTAEDRNNHADFISFIQKMLRTGSADKEIF
-280 KEMIHS
+280 
-286 LFFEGDNFVAKNLGL
+286 LVTDDNRKA
-301 YPYQTKV
+301 
-308 NNKSVDRLAGFLI
+308 
-321 DVLGLNG
+321 
-328 NDCNIIEQ
+328 IIE
-336 AMKNYPYNVVEKLVV
+336 KTK
-351 DAIQT
+351 
-356 SKIGST
+356 
-362 NNNKSYFPVVI
+362 F
-373 GVQEKFKNDFY
+373 GVYKFK
-384 FMLNTG
+384 
-390 MTSLDDLSN
+390 
-399 LLAVYYFYYMSQA
+399 V
-412 CVTLDNFGSGK
+412 V
-423 RNSPVQLYYALD
+423 R
-435 WEKVSKNR
+435 
-443 KCCVEGW
+443 
-450 ERIQSSANHMFSH
+450 
-463 AVTLEILNQ
+463 
-472 HKFSGVMLDYI
+472 
-483 SLQEYIEKH
+483 
-492 PDRDEVIAS
+492 
-501 EIEKAEKAYTACVGD
+501 
-516 YKKFEQIPYTSEKAK
+516 
-531 TDIAIRHLYK
+531 
-541 CVEEQFLNTDRKRA
+541 
-555 NQFYNEK
+555 
-562 FIEFCKIRWVKNRR
+562 
-576 KSGLV
+576 
-581 LNLTERDIIFL
+581 
-592 TKISIKGKDKIRLI
+592 
-606 DLYKEYEYRG
+606 
-616 IFLDNTS
+616 
-623 KEYLQDF
+623 
-630 FTKLNLI
+630 
-637 DKKSDSG
+637 
-644 DAQYVKRIL
+644 

>member
-1 MKLLDNYV
+1 MENCKLVDELNRLRKSSRDSIDGIGDFGDFKKYMHISRNVEEELIEILHKIEVSGRKSLVLLCGSAGDGKSHLLSYLKNDLKLLDNYV

-212 NTQDIN
+212 NEVSFLKEYISDITPSLMYEYTDKSVLLN
-218 FKLFPYKASGKTQAP
+218 QLQKYDPLLVRSEQADEDA
-233 IITELEEVVSDFFR
+233 ISYYVSSDVSEEVISAIGKEIYSKVLCQASAIEKINSD
-247 KSLKLESEPVQ
+247 KVLKAQLFNILERLKKIKCDIIQDKAYMSFLNALYYFNTGTTKKYGEI
-258 YESLCDNIITE
+258 YEVVEDAIIQWCGNEEQDNICFDDSHEGIALYEHIEFEPYLDISGNVKKNDELQRFVTFITVKYE
-269 MDIEDEDIEIF
+269 NKKTGEIISLDIDYSLYELIYKLAAGYIQTAEDRNNHADFISFIQKMLRTGSADKEIF
-280 KEMIHS
+280 
-286 LFFEGDNFVAKNLGL
+286 LVTDDNRKA
-301 YPYQTKV
+301 
-308 NNKSVDRLAGFLI
+308 
-321 DVLGLNG
+321 
-328 NDCNIIEQ
+328 IIE
-336 AMKNYPYNVVEKLVV
+336 KTK
-351 DAIQT
+351 
-356 SKIGST
+356 
-362 NNNKSYFPVVI
+362 F
-373 GVQEKFKNDFY
+373 GVYKFK
-384 FMLNTG
+384 
-390 MTSLDDLSN
+390 
-399 LLAVYYFYYMSQA
+399 V
-412 CVTLDNFGSGK
+412 V
-423 RNSPVQLYYALD
+423 R
-435 WEKVSKNR
+435 
-443 KCCVEGW
+443 
-450 ERIQSSANHMFSH
+450 
-463 AVTLEILNQ
+463 
-472 HKFSGVMLDYI
+472 
-483 SLQEYIEKH
+483 
-492 PDRDEVIAS
+492 
-501 EIEKAEKAYTACVGD
+501 
-516 YKKFEQIPYTSEKAK
+516 
-531 TDIAIRHLYK
+531 
-541 CVEEQFLNTDRKRA
+541 
-555 NQFYNEK
+555 
-562 FIEFCKIRWVKNRR
+562 
-576 KSGLV
+576 
-581 LNLTERDIIFL
+581 
-592 TKISIKGKDKIRLI
+592 
-606 DLYKEYEYRG
+606 
-616 IFLDNTS
+616 
-623 KEYLQDF
+623 
-630 FTKLNLI
+630 
-637 DKKSDSG
+637 
-644 DAQYVKRIL
+644 

>member
-1 MKLLDNYV
+1 MENCKLVDELNRLRKSSRDSIDGIGDFGDFKKYMHISRNVEEELIEILHKIEVSGRKSLVLLCGSAGDGKSHLLSYLKNDLKLLDNYV

-212 NTQDIN
+212 NEVSFLKEYISDITPSLMYEYTDKSVLLN
-218 FKLFPYKASGKTQAP
+218 QLQKYDPLLVRSEQADEDA
-233 IITELEEVVSDFFR
+233 ISYYVSSDVSEEVISAIGKETYSKVLCQASAIEKINSD
-247 KSLKLESEPVQ
+247 KVLKAQLFNILERLKKIKCDIIQDKAYMSFLNALYYFNTGTTKKYGEI
-258 YESLCDNIITE
+258 YEVVEDAIIQWCGNEEQDNICFDDSHEGIALYEHIEFEPYLDISGNVKKNDELQRFVTFITVKYE
-269 MDIEDEDIEIF
+269 NKKTGEIISLDIDYSLYELIYKLAAGYIQTAEDRNNHADFISFIQKMLRTGSADKEIF
-280 KEMIHS
+280 LVTDDSRK
-286 LFFEGDNFVAKNLGL
+286 A
-301 YPYQTKV
+301 
-308 NNKSVDRLAGFLI
+308 
-321 DVLGLNG
+321 
-328 NDCNIIEQ
+328 IIE
-336 AMKNYPYNVVEKLVV
+336 KTK
-351 DAIQT
+351 
-356 SKIGST
+356 
-362 NNNKSYFPVVI
+362 F
-373 GVQEKFKNDFY
+373 GVYKFK
-384 FMLNTG
+384 
-390 MTSLDDLSN
+390 
-399 LLAVYYFYYMSQA
+399 V
-412 CVTLDNFGSGK
+412 V
-423 RNSPVQLYYALD
+423 R
-435 WEKVSKNR
+435 
-443 KCCVEGW
+443 
-450 ERIQSSANHMFSH
+450 
-463 AVTLEILNQ
+463 
-472 HKFSGVMLDYI
+472 
-483 SLQEYIEKH
+483 
-492 PDRDEVIAS
+492 
-501 EIEKAEKAYTACVGD
+501 
-516 YKKFEQIPYTSEKAK
+516 
-531 TDIAIRHLYK
+531 
-541 CVEEQFLNTDRKRA
+541 
-555 NQFYNEK
+555 
-562 FIEFCKIRWVKNRR
+562 
-576 KSGLV
+576 
-581 LNLTERDIIFL
+581 
-592 TKISIKGKDKIRLI
+592 
-606 DLYKEYEYRG
+606 
-616 IFLDNTS
+616 
-623 KEYLQDF
+623 
-630 FTKLNLI
+630 
-637 DKKSDSG
+637 
-644 DAQYVKRIL
+644 

>member
-1 MKLLDNYV
+1 MENCKLVDELNRLRKSSRDSIDGIGDFGDFKKYMHISRNVEEELIEILHKIEVSGRKSLVLLCGSAGDGKSHLLSYLKNDLKLLDNYV

-212 NTQDIN
+212 NEVSFLKEYISDITPSLMYEYTDKSVLLN
-218 FKLFPYKASGKTQAP
+218 QLQKYDPLLVRSEQADEDA
-233 IITELEEVVSDFFR
+233 ISYYVSSDVSEEVISAIGKETYSKVLCQASAIEKINSD
-247 KSLKLESEPVQ
+247 KVLKAQLFNILERLKKIKCDIIQDKAYMSFLNALYYFNTGTTKKYGEI
-258 YESLCDNIITE
+258 YEVVEDAIIQWCGNEEQDNICFDDSHEGIALYEFEPYLDISGNVKKNDELQRFVTFITVKYE
-269 MDIEDEDIEIF
+269 NKKTGEIISLDIDYSLYELIYKLAAGYIQTAEDRNNHADFISFIQKMLRTGSADKEIF
-280 KEMIHS
+280 
-286 LFFEGDNFVAKNLGL
+286 LVTDDNRKA
-301 YPYQTKV
+301 
-308 NNKSVDRLAGFLI
+308 
-321 DVLGLNG
+321 
-328 NDCNIIEQ
+328 IIE
-336 AMKNYPYNVVEKLVV
+336 KTK
-351 DAIQT
+351 
-356 SKIGST
+356 
-362 NNNKSYFPVVI
+362 F
-373 GVQEKFKNDFY
+373 GVYKFK
-384 FMLNTG
+384 
-390 MTSLDDLSN
+390 
-399 LLAVYYFYYMSQA
+399 V
-412 CVTLDNFGSGK
+412 V
-423 RNSPVQLYYALD
+423 R
-435 WEKVSKNR
+435 
-443 KCCVEGW
+443 
-450 ERIQSSANHMFSH
+450 
-463 AVTLEILNQ
+463 
-472 HKFSGVMLDYI
+472 
-483 SLQEYIEKH
+483 
-492 PDRDEVIAS
+492 
-501 EIEKAEKAYTACVGD
+501 
-516 YKKFEQIPYTSEKAK
+516 
-531 TDIAIRHLYK
+531 
-541 CVEEQFLNTDRKRA
+541 
-555 NQFYNEK
+555 
-562 FIEFCKIRWVKNRR
+562 
-576 KSGLV
+576 
-581 LNLTERDIIFL
+581 
-592 TKISIKGKDKIRLI
+592 
-606 DLYKEYEYRG
+606 
-616 IFLDNTS
+616 
-623 KEYLQDF
+623 
-630 FTKLNLI
+630 
-637 DKKSDSG
+637 
-644 DAQYVKRIL
+644 

>member
-1 MKLLDNYV
+1 MENCKLVDELNRLRKSSRDSIDGIGDFGDFKKYMHISRNVEEELIEILHKIEVSGRKSLVLLCGSAGDGKSHLLSYLKNDLKLLDNYV

-212 NTQDIN
+212 NEVSFLKEYISDITPSLMYEYTDKSVLLN
-218 FKLFPYKASGKTQAP
+218 QLQKYDPLLVRSEQADENA
-233 IITELEEVVSDFFR
+233 ISYYVSSDVSEEVISAIGKETYSKVLCQASAIEKINSD
-247 KSLKLESEPVQ
+247 KVLKAQLFNILERLKKIKCDIIQDKAYMSFLNALYYFNTGTTKKYGEI
-258 YESLCDNIITE
+258 YEVVEDAIIQWCGNEEQDNICFDDSHEGIALYEHLEFEPYLDISGNVKKNDELQRFVTFITVKYE
-269 MDIEDEDIEIF
+269 NKKTGEIISLDIDYSLYELIYKLAAGYIQTAEDRNNHADFISFIQKMLRTGSADKEIF
-280 KEMIHS
+280 
-286 LFFEGDNFVAKNLGL
+286 LVTDDNRKA
-301 YPYQTKV
+301 
-308 NNKSVDRLAGFLI
+308 
-321 DVLGLNG
+321 
-328 NDCNIIEQ
+328 IIE
-336 AMKNYPYNVVEKLVV
+336 KTK
-351 DAIQT
+351 
-356 SKIGST
+356 
-362 NNNKSYFPVVI
+362 F
-373 GVQEKFKNDFY
+373 GVYKFK
-384 FMLNTG
+384 
-390 MTSLDDLSN
+390 
-399 LLAVYYFYYMSQA
+399 V
-412 CVTLDNFGSGK
+412 V
-423 RNSPVQLYYALD
+423 R
-435 WEKVSKNR
+435 
-443 KCCVEGW
+443 
-450 ERIQSSANHMFSH
+450 
-463 AVTLEILNQ
+463 
-472 HKFSGVMLDYI
+472 
-483 SLQEYIEKH
+483 
-492 PDRDEVIAS
+492 
-501 EIEKAEKAYTACVGD
+501 
-516 YKKFEQIPYTSEKAK
+516 
-531 TDIAIRHLYK
+531 
-541 CVEEQFLNTDRKRA
+541 
-555 NQFYNEK
+555 
-562 FIEFCKIRWVKNRR
+562 
-576 KSGLV
+576 
-581 LNLTERDIIFL
+581 
-592 TKISIKGKDKIRLI
+592 
-606 DLYKEYEYRG
+606 
-616 IFLDNTS
+616 
-623 KEYLQDF
+623 
-630 FTKLNLI
+630 
-637 DKKSDSG
+637 
-644 DAQYVKRIL
+644 

>member
-1 MKLLDNYV
+1 MENCKLVDELNRLRKSSRDSIDGIGDFGDFKKYMHISRNVEEELIEILHKIEVSGRKSLVLLCGSAGDGKSHLLSYLKNDLKLLDNYV

-212 NTQDIN
+212 NEVSFLKEYISDITPSLMYEYTDKSVLLN
-218 FKLFPYKASGKTQAP
+218 QLQKYDPLLVRSEQADEDA
-233 IITELEEVVSDFFR
+233 ISYYVSSDVSEEVISAIGKETYSKVLCQASAIEKINSD
-247 KSLKLESEPVQ
+247 KVLKAQLFNILERLKKIKCDIIQDKAYMSFLNALYYFNTGTTKKYGEI
-258 YESLCDNIITE
+258 YEVVEDAIIQWCGNEEQDNIYFDDSHEGIALYEHIEFEPYLDISGNVKKNDELQRFVTFITVKYE
-269 MDIEDEDIEIF
+269 NKKTGEIISLDIDYSLYELIYKLAAGYIQTAEDRNNHADFISFIQKMLRTGSADKEIF
-280 KEMIHS
+280 
-286 LFFEGDNFVAKNLGL
+286 LVTDDNRKA
-301 YPYQTKV
+301 
-308 NNKSVDRLAGFLI
+308 
-321 DVLGLNG
+321 
-328 NDCNIIEQ
+328 IIE
-336 AMKNYPYNVVEKLVV
+336 KTK
-351 DAIQT
+351 
-356 SKIGST
+356 
-362 NNNKSYFPVVI
+362 F
-373 GVQEKFKNDFY
+373 GVYKFK
-384 FMLNTG
+384 
-390 MTSLDDLSN
+390 
-399 LLAVYYFYYMSQA
+399 V
-412 CVTLDNFGSGK
+412 V
-423 RNSPVQLYYALD
+423 R
-435 WEKVSKNR
+435 
-443 KCCVEGW
+443 
-450 ERIQSSANHMFSH
+450 
-463 AVTLEILNQ
+463 
-472 HKFSGVMLDYI
+472 
-483 SLQEYIEKH
+483 
-492 PDRDEVIAS
+492 
-501 EIEKAEKAYTACVGD
+501 
-516 YKKFEQIPYTSEKAK
+516 
-531 TDIAIRHLYK
+531 
-541 CVEEQFLNTDRKRA
+541 
-555 NQFYNEK
+555 
-562 FIEFCKIRWVKNRR
+562 
-576 KSGLV
+576 
-581 LNLTERDIIFL
+581 
-592 TKISIKGKDKIRLI
+592 
-606 DLYKEYEYRG
+606 
-616 IFLDNTS
+616 
-623 KEYLQDF
+623 
-630 FTKLNLI
+630 
-637 DKKSDSG
+637 
-644 DAQYVKRIL
+644 